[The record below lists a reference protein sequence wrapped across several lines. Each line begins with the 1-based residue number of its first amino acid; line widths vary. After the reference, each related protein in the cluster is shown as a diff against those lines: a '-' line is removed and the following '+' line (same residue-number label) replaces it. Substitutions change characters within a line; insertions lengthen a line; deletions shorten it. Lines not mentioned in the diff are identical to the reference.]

1 MRLSRFGWSG
11 GLVLGLLLTG
21 PAKVQA
27 QEKERPLPPLQLPD
41 LEKLLPPGTIDAEQ
55 LKQLK
60 QLLEGQNEEFRKM
73 MEDLQKQ
80 FPGGQLFPQNMQMPA
95 FGLTSGERDN
105 RLGATLQ
112 KPSPILVE

>member
-1 MRLSRFGWSG
+1 MPLSSRFGWSG
-11 GLVLGLLLTG
+11 ALVLGLLLTS
-21 PAKVQA
+21 PMRVQA
-27 QEKERPLPPLQLPD
+27 QEKEKPLPPPLQLPD

-80 FPGGQLFPQNMQMPA
+80 FPGGQFLPQRGRVA
-95 FGLTSGERDN
+95 VHVGE
-105 RLGATLQ
+105 Q
-112 KPSPILVE
+112 